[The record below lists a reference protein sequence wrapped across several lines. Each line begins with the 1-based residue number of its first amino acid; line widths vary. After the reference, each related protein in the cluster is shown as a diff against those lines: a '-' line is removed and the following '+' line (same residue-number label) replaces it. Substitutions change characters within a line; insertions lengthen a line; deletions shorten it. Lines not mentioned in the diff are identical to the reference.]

1 MPPNPTVALKATAPA
16 RRTSGWITQ
25 MVADSMQANGIDA
38 ILFDINGT
46 ILDVETEDW
55 GRTTLRGVNRFLRYY
70 GVHRRTSELVDIVR
84 GALRAQ
90 IEASHEKY
98 AEFDAVRLWARVLE
112 ILAEAEIE
120 DAAEGVDAG
129 IDDAEE
135 MTHSRRLADP
145 VTIEL
150 PKELSDPGLPLLL
163 AQLQR
168 ALSRRRLRPYDGV
181 TDVLAELQSKY
192 RLGIVSDAQWA
203 YARHELEESG
213 LAGFFE
219 IVVVSGDHGF
229 RKPDPRLYQIAL
241 DALKSTPARTIFVGN
256 DMHRD
261 IFGPAQ
267 MGMKTIFTPTR
278 FGDKEFPGAVPDYVA
293 RKFDDV
299 VAGVA
304 HIERLSGTSFRHR
317 AAH

>member
-1 MPPNPTVALKATAPA
+1 
-16 RRTSGWITQ
+16 
-25 MVADSMQANGIDA
+25 MVADGVPAGEIDA

-90 IEASHEKY
+90 IEASHERY
-98 AEFDAVRLWARVLE
+98 AEFDAVRLWARVLQ
-112 ILAEAEIE
+112 ILSEAEIE

-145 VTIEL
+145 VTVDL
-150 PKELSDPGLPLLL
+150 PKELSDPGLPLFL

-168 ALSRRRLRPYDGV
+168 SLSRRRLRPYDRV
-181 TDVLAELQSKY
+181 AEVLTELRTRY

-203 YARHELEESG
+203 YARHELTESG
-213 LAGFFE
+213 LSGFFE

-241 DALKSTPARTIFVGN
+241 DALGSTPSRTIFVGN

-293 RKFDDV
+293 RRFDDV
-299 VAGVA
+299 VDGVA
-304 HIERLSGTSFRHR
+304 HIERLAGLGVR
-317 AAH
+317 AHTAN

>member
-1 MPPNPTVALKATAPA
+1 
-16 RRTSGWITQ
+16 
-25 MVADSMQANGIDA
+25 MVADGVPAGEIDA

-90 IEASHEKY
+90 IEASHERY
-98 AEFDAVRLWARVLE
+98 AEFDAVRLWARVLQ
-112 ILAEAEIE
+112 ILSEAEIE

-145 VTIEL
+145 VTVDL

-168 ALSRRRLRPYDGV
+168 SLSRRRLRPYDRV
-181 TDVLAELQSKY
+181 AEVLTELRTRY

-203 YARHELEESG
+203 YARHELTESG
-213 LAGFFE
+213 LSGFFE

-241 DALKSTPARTIFVGN
+241 DALGSTPSRTIFVGN

-293 RKFDDV
+293 RRFDGV
-299 VAGVA
+299 VDGVA
-304 HIERLSGTSFRHR
+304 HIERLAGLGVR
-317 AAH
+317 AHTAN

>member
-1 MPPNPTVALKATAPA
+1 
-16 RRTSGWITQ
+16 
-25 MVADSMQANGIDA
+25 MVADGVPAGEIDA

-90 IEASHEKY
+90 IEASHERY
-98 AEFDAVRLWARVLE
+98 AEFDAVRLWARVLQ
-112 ILAEAEIE
+112 ILSEAEIE

-145 VTIEL
+145 VTVDL

-168 ALSRRRLRPYDGV
+168 SLSRRRLRPYDRV
-181 TDVLAELQSKY
+181 AEVLTELRTRY
-192 RLGIVSDAQWA
+192 RLGIVSDAQSA
-203 YARHELEESG
+203 YARHELTESG
-213 LAGFFE
+213 LSGFFE
-219 IVVVSGDHGF
+219 IV
-229 RKPDPRLYQIAL
+229 
-241 DALKSTPARTIFVGN
+241 FVGN

-293 RKFDDV
+293 RRFDDV
-299 VAGVA
+299 VDGVA
-304 HIERLSGTSFRHR
+304 HIERLAGLGVR
-317 AAH
+317 AHAAN

>member
-1 MPPNPTVALKATAPA
+1 
-16 RRTSGWITQ
+16 
-25 MVADSMQANGIDA
+25 MVADGVPAGEIEA

-90 IEASHEKY
+90 IEASHERY
-98 AEFDAVRLWARVLE
+98 AEFDAVRLWARVLQ
-112 ILAEAEIE
+112 ILSEAEIE

-145 VTIEL
+145 VTVDL
-150 PKELSDPGLPLLL
+150 PKELSDPGLPLFL

-168 ALSRRRLRPYDGV
+168 SLSRRRLRPYDRV
-181 TDVLAELQSKY
+181 AEVLTELRTRY

-203 YARHELEESG
+203 YARHELTESG

-241 DALKSTPARTIFVGN
+241 DALGSTPSRTIFVGN

-293 RKFDDV
+293 RRFDDV
-299 VAGVA
+299 VDGVA
-304 HIERLSGTSFRHR
+304 HIERLAGLGVR
-317 AAH
+317 AQTAN

>member
-1 MPPNPTVALKATAPA
+1 M
-16 RRTSGWITQ
+16 
-25 MVADSMQANGIDA
+25 
-38 ILFDINGT
+38 
-46 ILDVETEDW
+46 
-55 GRTTLRGVNRFLRYY
+55 NRFLRYY

-90 IEASHEKY
+90 IEASHERY
-98 AEFDAVRLWARVLE
+98 AEFDAVRLWARVLQ
-112 ILAEAEIE
+112 ILSEAEIE

-145 VTIEL
+145 VTVDL

-168 ALSRRRLRPYDGV
+168 SLSRRRLRPYDRV
-181 TDVLAELQSKY
+181 AEVLTELRTRY

-203 YARHELEESG
+203 YARHELTESG
-213 LAGFFE
+213 LSGFFE

-241 DALKSTPARTIFVGN
+241 DALGSTPSRTIFVGN

-293 RKFDDV
+293 RRFDDV
-299 VAGVA
+299 VDGVA
-304 HIERLSGTSFRHR
+304 HIERLAGLGVR
-317 AAH
+317 AHAAN